1 MIQLAHPWYLVLAL
15 LVPVVWWA
23 YLRRKGRAMVQFSD
37 VSVLVQAGAAR
48 KARWRTALPALRT
61 LTVLMLVLSVARP
74 QKADEQTRVQ
84 TEGIAIQL
92 VVDRSGSM
100 REPFGERSGRRI
112 SRLEVVK
119 DVVREFVEG
128 NKAGLAGRR
137 DDLVGL
143 IVFARFPDTEC
154 PLTRDH
160 QHVLRA
166 LDDVEPPTTRD
177 EDGTA
182 IGDALLLAV
191 ERIRNIERRFQK
203 TDDYKVKS
211 RVIVLLTDGE
221 QNAGK
226 YEPEKAAEAAA
237 ALGVKVYTIGA
248 LPDYVEQQSLF
259 GPTMR
264 VPVQIND
271 EPLKKVAELTGGKY
285 FRAKDAEALAQV
297 YAAIDQ
303 LERSAIDETR
313 YYLMTELAYNWLTW
327 GVFQFPPPLFVA
339 LGLLALE
346 VMLAQ
351 TRLRTI
357 P

>member
-1 MIQLAHPWYLVLAL
+1 MIQLANPWLLGLAL
-15 LVPVVWWA
+15 FVPVVWWA
-23 YLRRKGRAMVQFSD
+23 YRRRRGRAMVQFSD

-48 KARWRTALPALRT
+48 RARWRATLPLLRT
-61 LTVLMLVLSVARP
+61 LTVLLLVLSVARP

-100 REPFGERSGRRI
+100 REPFGERNGRRI

-128 NKAGLAGRR
+128 NKTGLAGRR
-137 DDLVGL
+137 DDLIGL
-143 IVFARFPDTEC
+143 IVFARYPDTEC

-160 QHVLRA
+160 QHVIRA
-166 LDDVEPPTTRD
+166 LGEVQPPATRD

-203 TDDYKVKS
+203 SDDYKVKS

-226 YEPEKAAEAAA
+226 YEPEKAAQAAA

-248 LPDYVEQQSLF
+248 MADYVEQQSLF
-259 GPTMR
+259 GQTMR
-264 VPVQIND
+264 IPVQIND
-271 EPLKKVAELTGGKY
+271 EPLKKVAELTGGRY
-285 FRAKDAEALAQV
+285 FRARDEQALAQV
-297 YAAIDQ
+297 YAEIDK

-313 YYLMTELAYNWLTW
+313 YYLMTELSYNWLTW
-327 GVFQFPPPLFVA
+327 GTLQLPPPLLLAMV
-339 LGLLALE
+339 LLALE
-346 VMLAQ
+346 VVLAQ